1 MRRASLRSGCEARS
15 TDVQPGGGAGT
26 VAAAGRR
33 LGRAKK
39 SSSSSSEEEEAESE
53 WRKEGD
59 EGASERRE
67 RMG

>member
-1 MRRASLRSGCEARS
+1 
-15 TDVQPGGGAGT
+15 
-26 VAAAGRR
+26 

-39 SSSSSSEEEEAESE
+39 SSWSSSEASEEESESE
-53 WRKEGD
+53 CRKEGE